1 VEFEPMDDFEEKL
14 KRSFERWPAPP
25 SLKHRL
31 IENRRRRK
39 ERPRWFAL
47 PFAARVAVS
56 LCVCAGVFSALYG
69 GMASY
74 HAEQQRKGEEARQQ
88 VLLALRITN
97 HALDHMN
104 QQLAAHHRLRQN

>member
-1 VEFEPMDDFEEKL
+1 MEFEPLDDFEEKL

-31 IENRRRRK
+31 MQNRRRRK
-39 ERPRWFAL
+39 ERPLWFAL
-47 PFAARVAVS
+47 PREVLVAVS
-56 LCVCAGVFSALYG
+56 LCIFAGVFAALYG
-69 GMASY
+69 GLASY
-74 HAEQQRKGEEARQQ
+74 HAEQRRKGEEARRQ

-104 QQLAAHHRLRQN
+104 KQFAANGRAHHE